1 VKILEVFRTAALIL
15 IAAGLFTLS
24 YVFYEVMGKHGR
36 YAPVSYEEE
45 QIIVM
50 DTHTGY
56 VWSKGFELKDTT
68 DPQAPNPIKSKTQRL
83 SNPLI
88 VKIEP

>member
-15 IAAGLFTLS
+15 IAAGLFTMS
-24 YVFYEVMGKHGR
+24 YVIYDVMGKHGR

-68 DPQAPNPIKSKTQRL
+68 DPQAPNPIKSKTQRF
-83 SNPLI
+83 SNQLI
-88 VKIEP
+88 VKMEP